1 MQMWQADLRSLD
13 AFQEWA
19 ERESASVAF
28 RRSLE
33 TQLEVDLGKDAEGV
47 YLGFC
52 SVCGVHRHF
61 IYDRKY
67 SDGQT
72 INWRERLVCRGCGLN
87 NRLRLAWQ
95 ITETLVDLQHDPIY
109 LTEHL
114 TPFAELMRNRAARV
128 VCSEFLGERAKPG
141 STNREGVRHEDL
153 TRLSFR
159 DQSFKAVLSF
169 DVFEHIPDY
178 RTALKE
184 VARVVAPGGLFLMT
198 VPLHLGSGPTIVRA
212 EIDSAGRLHHLLP
225 PEYHGDPVDPDKGIL
240 CFYHFGWHV
249 LEEMKSAGFQDA
261 MIRLLW
267 SSDYANVGNEQAV
280 VIGTK

>member
-1 MQMWQADLRSLD
+1 MQLWQVDLRSLD
-13 AFQEWA
+13 AFRDWA
-19 ERESASVAF
+19 QRESASLAF
-28 RRSLE
+28 RRSLQKKLE
-33 TQLEVDLGKDAEGV
+33 TELREGAEGV

-52 SVCGVHRHF
+52 AVCGVHQHF
-61 IYDRKY
+61 TYDHKY

-72 INWRERLVCRGCGLN
+72 INWRERLVCRGCQLN

-95 ITETLVDLQHDPIY
+95 VTETLVDVRREPVY

-114 TPFAELMRNRAARV
+114 TPFAELMRKRSARV
-128 VCSEFLGERAKPG
+128 ECSEFLGEGCKPG
-141 STNREGVRHEDL
+141 SMNRAGVRHEDL
-153 TRLSFR
+153 TRLSFQ
-159 DQSFKAVLSF
+159 DHSFKAVLSF

-178 RTALKE
+178 RAALKE
-184 VARVVAPGGLFLMT
+184 VARVISPGGVFLMT

-225 PEYHGDPVDPDKGIL
+225 PEYHGDPVDPEKGIL
-240 CFYHFGWHV
+240 CFYHFGWQV
-249 LEEMKSAGFQDA
+249 LDEMKSAGFHDA